1 MGVKRGS
8 GSVFARAARLSGASA
23 LACVLVFAAIP
34 LNAAVAQTAEDL
46 LPQPSGN
53 EQMLLEA
60 DTLIYDNDQ
69 ERVTAAGSVQIE
81 YNGNR
86 IVAQRVTY
94 DRKTGRVIA
103 TGNVELVDRQ
113 GTKIYSDEVD
123 ITDDFR
129 DGFVN
134 ALRVET
140 ADKTYFAAESA
151 ERRNGILTTFNNG
164 VYTACE
170 PCEDK
175 PGKPPIWR
183 IKAQRIIWNGE
194 AKTVRFERAKFELF
208 GLPIVQVPYFTIPD
222 PTVKRKSGFLIP
234 GIGYKSELGASLTV
248 PYYLA
253 LSPTYD
259 ALFKGTYYGRQGFL
273 GEAQWRQQFN
283 NGAYEVR
290 IAGIHQQNPDAFTKN
305 TVDSSVTNRGMIGT
319 KGQFKINPRWTFGWD
334 VLVQSD
340 KNFSRTYTI
349 NGFDKLV
356 YRNEVYLTG
365 LNDRNYFDLRL
376 MKFSVQET
384 TLDHHPV
391 TGVEIAAARDP
402 KQPWVLP
409 SLDYTKTVEDVGGGQ
424 VRFDM
429 NVTGI
434 SRGRQDVSY
443 QTILGDDPD
452 TAAIETRYRR
462 PYRISGIEGATGR
475 VTAEAEWKREIVAA
489 NGFIVT
495 PLLHVRGDGIYSDPT
510 STSVD
515 AVNAMAGYLNG
526 LQYSHDPALAYSGV
540 EADIRSS
547 YFRPMATAG
556 LEFRWPWLFAG
567 ANSSHVLEPMAQL
580 LVRPNEAY
588 GRTLDIPNEDAQSF
602 VFDAATLFERD
613 KFSGFDRVEGGTR
626 ANLGMRYTGSFWSG
640 WSANGI
646 FGQSYH
652 IAGDNPF
659 ASPDLVNVGAYSGLE
674 TDRSDFVALFGVA
687 SPSGLSIS
695 ASGRFDEQTFE
706 TRRAELKTGFTVGQ
720 FTTSARYA
728 FIQKQPLYGFTED
741 RKELTVSGKFDF
753 NENWS
758 GFASA
763 THDFIQDRLVRNS
776 IGFEYDDECFTYQ
789 MTFTQVRPTDTKE
802 TMTVGFNVSFRALGD
817 FGSNSNVLD
826 Q

>member
-1 MGVKRGS
+1 MGVSRGS
-8 GSVFARAARLSGASA
+8 GSIFARAARLSGASA
-23 LACVLVFAAIP
+23 LACVLALAAIP
-34 LNAAVAQTAEDL
+34 LSPAVAQNVEDL
-46 LPQPSGN
+46 VPRSSGN

-69 ERVTAAGSVQIE
+69 EQVTAAGSVQIE

-113 GTKIYSDEVD
+113 GTKIYSDEID

-151 ERRNGILTTFNNG
+151 ERRNGVLTTFNNG

-183 IKAQRIIWNGE
+183 IKAKRIIWNGE

-234 GIGYKSELGASLTV
+234 GIGYDSELGASLTV

-259 ALFKGTYYGRQGFL
+259 ALFKGTYYTRQGFL

-283 NGAYEVR
+283 NGQYEVR
-290 IAGIHQQNPDAFTKN
+290 IAGIHQQTPGAFTKN
-305 TVDSSVTNRGMIGT
+305 TVDSTVTDRGMIGT

-340 KNFSRTYTI
+340 KNFSRTYEI
-349 NGFDKLV
+349 EGYDKLV
-356 YRNEVYLTG
+356 HRNEVYLTG

-376 MKFSVQET
+376 MKFDVQET
-384 TLDHHPV
+384 VLD
-391 TGVEIAAARDP
+391 TAANARDA

-409 SLDYTKTVEDVGGGQ
+409 SLDYTKTVEDIAGGQ

-434 SRGRQDVSY
+434 SRSKQDVTSGGG
-443 QTILGDDPD
+443 T
-452 TAAIETRYRR
+452 
-462 PYRISGIEGATGR
+462 YRISGIEGQTGR

-489 NGFIVT
+489 NGFVVT
-495 PLLHVRGDGIYSDPT
+495 PSLHVRGDGISSNPSAD
-510 STSVD
+510 SV
-515 AVNAMAGYLNG
+515 AALNAMAGALNG

-540 EADIRSS
+540 ATDIRSS

-567 ANSSHVLEPMAQL
+567 ANSSHVFEPMAQL
-580 LVRPNEAY
+580 FVRPNESY

-602 VFDAATLFERD
+602 VFDASTLFERD
-613 KFSGFDRVEGGTR
+613 KFSGYDRVEGGTR
-626 ANLGMRYTGSFWSG
+626 ANVGMRYTGSFWSG
-640 WSANGI
+640 WSTNGI

-652 IAGDNPF
+652 LAGDNSF

-674 TDRSDFVALFGVA
+674 TDTSDFVALFGVA
-687 SPSGLSIS
+687 SPTGFSIS
-695 ASGRFDEQTFE
+695 ASGRFDEQTLE

-720 FTTSARYA
+720 VTTSARYA
-728 FIQKQPLYGFTED
+728 FIQKQPLYGFDED
-741 RKELTVSGKFDF
+741 RRELTLSGKYEF

-758 GFASA
+758 GFGSA
-763 THDFIQDRLVRNS
+763 THDFIQERLVRNS
-776 IGFEYDDECFTYQ
+776 IGFQYDDECFTYQ
-789 MTFTQVRPTDTKE
+789 MTFTQVRPTDEKE
-802 TMTVGFNVSFRALGD
+802 SLTVGFNVSFRTLGD

>member
-1 MGVKRGS
+1 
-8 GSVFARAARLSGASA
+8 
-23 LACVLVFAAIP
+23 
-34 LNAAVAQTAEDL
+34 
-46 LPQPSGN
+46 
-53 EQMLLEA
+53 MLLEA
-60 DTLIYDNDQ
+60 DTLIYDNDKEQ
-69 ERVTAAGSVQIE
+69 VTAAGSVQIE

-151 ERRNGILTTFNNG
+151 ERRNGMLTTFNNG

-183 IKAQRIIWNGE
+183 IKAKRIIWNGE

-234 GIGYKSELGASLTV
+234 GIGYESELGASVTV

-259 ALFKGTYYGRQGFL
+259 ALVKGTYYGRQGFL

-283 NGAYEVR
+283 NGQYEVR
-290 IAGIHQQNPDAFTKN
+290 IAGIRQQNPEAFTKN
-305 TVDSSVTNRGMIGT
+305 TVDRNVTNRGMIGT

-334 VLVQSD
+334 VLLQSD
-340 KNFSRTYTI
+340 KNFARTYEI
-349 NGFDKLV
+349 EGFDKIV
-356 YRNEVYLTG
+356 QRNEVYLTG

-376 MKFSVQET
+376 MKFDVQET
-384 TLDHHPV
+384 VLDSSP
-391 TGVEIAAARDP
+391 ASRDAE
-402 KQPWVLP
+402 QPWVLP
-409 SLDYTKTVEDVGGGQ
+409 SFDYTRTVEDVAGGQ
-424 VRFDM
+424 IRFDM

-434 SRGRQDVSY
+434 SRSREDISKAPANNNPVDGILKNDV
-443 QTILGDDPD
+443 
-452 TAAIETRYRR
+452 YRVR
-462 PYRISGIEGATGR
+462 GIDGETGR
-475 VTAEAEWKREIVAA
+475 VTAEAEWKREIVTA
-489 NGFIVT
+489 NGFVMT
-495 PLLHVRGDGIYSDPT
+495 PLLHVRGDGISSNPGAD
-510 STSVD
+510 SI
-515 AVNAMAGYLNG
+515 AALNAMAGALNG

-540 EADIRSS
+540 AADIRSS

-556 LEFRWPWLFAG
+556 FEFRWPWLFAG
-567 ANSSHVLEPMAQL
+567 ANSSHVFEPMAQL

-613 KFSGFDRVEGGTR
+613 KFSGYDRVEGGTR
-626 ANLGMRYTGSFWSG
+626 ANLGVRYTGSFWSG

-652 IAGDNPF
+652 LGGDNPF

-674 TDRSDFVALFGVA
+674 TDTSDFVALFGIA
-687 SPSGLSIS
+687 SPTGFSIS

-706 TRRAELKTGFTVGQ
+706 TRRAEVKTGFTVGRL
-720 FTTSARYA
+720 TTSTRFAY
-728 FIQKQPLYGFTED
+728 IQKQPLYGFTED
-741 RKELTVSGKFDF
+741 RKELTVSGKFEF

-758 GFASA
+758 AFASA
-763 THDFIQDRLVRNS
+763 THDFVSNRLVRDS
-776 IGFEYDDECFTYQ
+776 IGFQYDDECFTYQ
-789 MTFTQVRPTDTKE
+789 MTFSQVRPTDPTQKE
-802 TMTVGFNVSFRALGD
+802 SMSVGFNVSFRTLGE
-817 FGSNSNVLD
+817 FGSNTNVLD